1 MAWSKRDTRLAF
13 VGAGVVEGSLA
24 AALSRAGYS
33 VTASASRTFASARE
47 LARWAEGCVAYKT
60 PQQAADAA
68 DFVFLTTPD
77 DAIPAVA
84 GSVIW
89 RAGQGVAHCSGAAS
103 LDALDAAAA
112 QGAAPGAFHPLQAV
126 SSIENGSKSIRG
138 ITFGIEGGADMRD
151 FLSGMARDLGANPI
165 FVRAEDKPLYH
176 LTGVMMGG
184 LLTTLGAATATL
196 WEELGY
202 TRADGIRALMPMM
215 RQVSVNLASSGLP
228 GAVAGPYARG
238 DVGTVRK
245 HLEALSERAPDVLP
259 LYCELALAGLPFSV
273 EKGTLSADRAEE
285 IRVLVERYKRGPQ
298 IENTADER

>member
-13 VGAGVVEGSLA
+13 VGAGVVGGSLA
-24 AALSRAGYS
+24 AALSCAGYS

-47 LARWAEGCVAYKT
+47 LARWAEGCVAYET

-84 GSVIW
+84 GYVIW
-89 RAGQGVAHCSGAAS
+89 RAGQGVVHCSGAAS

-112 QGAAPGAFHPLQAV
+112 QGAVPGAFHPLQAV

-151 FLSGMARDLGANPI
+151 FLSGMASDLGANPI

-245 HLEALSERAPDVLP
+245 HLKTLSERAPDVLP

>member
-1 MAWSKRDTRLAF
+1 MPFIRF
-13 VGAGVVEGSLA
+13 
-24 AALSRAGYS
+24 
-33 VTASASRTFASARE
+33 
-47 LARWAEGCVAYKT
+47 
-60 PQQAADAA
+60 
-68 DFVFLTTPD
+68 
-77 DAIPAVA
+77 
-84 GSVIW
+84 
-89 RAGQGVAHCSGAAS
+89 
-103 LDALDAAAA
+103 
-112 QGAAPGAFHPLQAV
+112 QAV

-151 FLSGMARDLGANPI
+151 FLSGMASDLGANPI

-273 EKGTLSADRAEE
+273 EKGTLSGGQGRGDSRAGGA
-285 IRVLVERYKRGPQ
+285 I
-298 IENTADER
+298 

>member
-13 VGAGVVEGSLA
+13 VGAGVVGGSLA

-47 LARWAEGCVAYKT
+47 LARWADGCVAYET

-84 GSVIW
+84 GSITW

-112 QGAAPGAFHPLQAV
+112 QGAVPGAFHPLQAV

-151 FLSGMARDLGANPI
+151 FLSGMASDLGANPI